1 MKRRS
6 GVEIALKL
14 IVLVKN
20 MIPIMLVAIFL
31 GVVGFL
37 CAIFIS
43 IMGGYGLL
51 SIIGESNINLKNIF
65 VIVGIMAILRGIL
78 RYGEQASNH
87 YIAFKLLAIIR
98 DKVFKSLRKLAPA
111 KLEGKDKGNLISI
124 ITSDIELLEV
134 FYAHTISPVCI
145 AFITC
150 SIMTIFFAK
159 YSIFASIIAIL
170 AYLSVGVLLPM
181 RTSNKGK
188 DAGNEYRN
196 KFGEIN
202 TYILDS
208 IRGLREVIQYRCGN
222 DRLKKIDTRSEV
234 LADLNDLLKKCE
246 GKSMGNCDS
255 LIIVFSLIMLL
266 VCSYLNLNGFISK
279 EGVVICTI
287 AMLGSFGPIT
297 ALSNLANNLV
307 QTFASGDRILDI
319 LEEKPL
325 IEEVYENKNMFNKN
339 MSNKIL
345 YSEEKVNKYD
355 ESNTNLI
362 ECKKVNFSYNTNPK
376 EIILDNIDMNIEK
389 GEIVGISGKSGS
401 GKSTLLKLM
410 MRFFDT
416 SSGDINI
423 SGENIKNWN
432 TSDLRNYESYV
443 IQDTYLFIDSIE
455 NNIKLANLSAS
466 HEDIVKACK
475 KANIHKFIESL
486 PNGYDTIIGE
496 GHHQLSGGE
505 RQRIGIAR
513 AFVHDSEIILLDEPT
528 SNLDSLNEGV
538 ILKVLNDEREKK
550 TIIIVSHR
558 KSTMKIADRVVNMDN
573 KRAS

>member
-1 MKRRS
+1 MERKRS
-6 GVEIALKL
+6 GIQIVMQL
-14 IVLVKN
+14 IGLVKP
-20 MIPIMLVAIFL
+20 MLPIMIMAILL

-43 IMGGYGLL
+43 IIGGYGLL
-51 SIIGESNINLKNIF
+51 SIIGESSISLKTVFI
-65 VIVGIMAILRGIL
+65 VVGIMAVLRGAF

-98 DKVFKSLRKLAPA
+98 DKVFKALRKLAPA

-150 SIMTIFFAK
+150 LIMVVFFAQ
-159 YSIFASIIAIL
+159 YSVIAALIAL
-170 AYLSVGVLLPM
+170 VAYISVGVILPM
-181 RTSNKGK
+181 ITSNMGK
-188 DAGNEYRN
+188 KSGSAYRGR
-196 KFGEIN
+196 FGDIN
-202 TYILDS
+202 TYLLDS
-208 IRGLREVIQYRCGN
+208 IRGLREVIQYGYGKYRMEEI
-222 DRLKKIDTRSEV
+222 DRQSEY
-234 LADLNDLLKKCE
+234 LAELNDDLKKCE
-246 GKSMGNCDS
+246 GSSRGNCDS
-255 LIIVFSLIMLL
+255 LIIGFSLIMLL
-266 VCSYLNLNGFISK
+266 TCVYLNSKGMISN
-279 EGVVICTI
+279 EGTVICTI
-287 AMLGSFGPIT
+287 GLLGSFGPVT
-297 ALSNLANNLV
+297 ALSNLANNLLH
-307 QTFASGDRILDI
+307 TFASGDRILNI
-319 LEEKPL
+319 LEETPL
-325 IEEVYENKNMFNKN
+325 IEEVEGNEN
-339 MSNKIL
+339 MSIAGKL
-345 YSEEKVNKYD
+345 HESD
-355 ESNTNLI
+355 ENNSKLI
-362 ECKKVNFSYNTNPK
+362 ECKNVNFAYNTK
-376 EIILDNIDMNIEK
+376 SEEEILNNVSMNITK
-389 GEIVGISGKSGS
+389 GEILSISGKSGS

-423 SGENIKNWN
+423 SGKNIKNWN
-432 TSDLRNYESYV
+432 TSDLRNAESYV

-466 HEDIVKACK
+466 HEDVVKACK
-475 KANIHKFIESL
+475 KANIHEFIEGL
-486 PNGYDTIIGE
+486 PNGYNTIIGE

-513 AFVHDSEIILLDEPT
+513 AFIHDSEIILLDEPT
-528 SNLDSLNEGV
+528 SNLDSLNESM

-558 KSTMKIADRVVNMDN
+558 KSTMKIADRVINMDN